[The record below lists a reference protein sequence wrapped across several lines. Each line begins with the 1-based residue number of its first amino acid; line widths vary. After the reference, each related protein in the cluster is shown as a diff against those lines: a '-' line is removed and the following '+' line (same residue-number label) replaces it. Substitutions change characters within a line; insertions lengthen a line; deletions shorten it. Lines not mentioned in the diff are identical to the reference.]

1 MGEAPDP
8 NTVIVDPREGGQKL
22 LQFLQR
28 RLDLPSSLLH
38 RWIRTGQVRI
48 NGGRAKPFG
57 LVAAGDSVRLPPFAL
72 GMSRRS
78 KATGGQASPEQGST
92 YATPNP

>member
-28 RLDLPSSLLH
+28 RLDLPPSLLH
-38 RWIRTGQVRI
+38 RWIRTGSGPHQWWPGKTVRPC
-48 NGGRAKPFG
+48 GRGRQRAP
-57 LVAAGDSVRLPPFAL
+57 
-72 GMSRRS
+72 
-78 KATGGQASPEQGST
+78 ASLCSGHEPPEQGHGRSGLPG
-92 YATPNP
+92 AGA